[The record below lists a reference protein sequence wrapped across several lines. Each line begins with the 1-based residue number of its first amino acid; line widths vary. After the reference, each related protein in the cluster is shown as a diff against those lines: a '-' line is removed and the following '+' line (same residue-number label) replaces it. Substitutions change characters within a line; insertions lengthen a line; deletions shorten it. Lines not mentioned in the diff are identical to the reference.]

1 VIRWFGTFL
10 LVLTALPSWA
20 ANIVSAEFTQPT
32 ERYDH
37 CVLGDCVE
45 YGALRAVLEDGQELT
60 YRLPADSVFE
70 DIAPRLVPLGLN
82 GRTALLVVRSYL
94 DRGSALALLDR
105 KGKQLQ
111 IVAESEPIGTPHR
124 WQNPIGVG
132 NFDRDAKLEIASVIT
147 PHIGGTLI
155 LYERQG
161 HKLVQDKT
169 AYAFSNHRIHSSQ
182 LDLHEI
188 IDWNGDKIDDI
199 ALPGVTHHRLSIVT
213 FAKGKAEIIA
223 QKELDGLIEGPVSQT
238 GGQLV
243 IPLDSGTLQTW
254 TRPSP

>member
-10 LVLTALPSWA
+10 LVLSALPAWA
-20 ANIVSAEFTQPT
+20 ANIVSAEFSEPT
-32 ERYDH
+32 ERYAH
-37 CVLGDCVE
+37 CALGDCVE
-45 YGALRAVLEDGQELT
+45 YGALRAILDDGQELIF
-60 YRLPADSVFE
+60 RLPADSVFE
-70 DIAPRLVPLGLN
+70 DITPRLVPMGLN

-105 KGKQLQ
+105 KAKQLQ
-111 IVAESEPIGTPHR
+111 IVAESEPIGKAHH

-132 NFDRDAKLEIASVIT
+132 NFDHDAKLEIATVIT
-147 PHIGGTLI
+147 PHIGGTLT

-161 HKLVQDKT
+161 HKLVKDKT
-169 AYAFSNHRIHSSQ
+169 AYPFSNHRLHSRQ

-199 ALPGVTHHRLSIVT
+199 ALPGVTHHRLNIVT
-213 FAKGKAEIIA
+213 FATGKPEIIA
-223 QKELDGLIEGPVSQT
+223 QKELDGLIHGPISQN

-243 IPLDSGTLQTW
+243 IPLDNQSIQNW
-254 TRPSP
+254 AAPSP